1 MFHAYLHLASPG
13 LYPLLKKKKNNYNNS
28 QKIGFTIP
36 TYENLG
42 RLLKLSEPRSC
53 HLCPKVSRTVLEGI
67 KVSEVTAAAKCLV
80 EEVPNA
86 ETLSLFFA
94 L

>member
-1 MFHAYLHLASPG
+1 MHIFIWLVLVCI
-13 LYPLLKKKKNNYNNS
+13 LYIKKKKKNNYNNS
-28 QKIGFTIP
+28 PKIGFTIP

-53 HLCPKVSRTVLEGI
+53 HFCPKVSRTVLEGV
-67 KVSEVTAAAKCLV
+67 KVSEVTVAAKCLG

-86 ETLSLFFA
+86 
-94 L
+94 

>member
-1 MFHAYLHLASPG
+1 MFYAYLHLASPG
-13 LYPLLKKKKNNYNNS
+13 LYSLYLKKNYNNS
-28 QKIGFTIP
+28 PKIGFTIP

-53 HLCPKVSRTVLEGI
+53 HFCPKVSRTVLEGV
-67 KVSEVTAAAKCLV
+67 KVSEVTVAAKCLG

-86 ETLSLFFA
+86 EMLSLFPA

>member
-1 MFHAYLHLASPG
+1 MFYAYLHLASPG
-13 LYPLLKKKKNNYNNS
+13 LYPLFKKKNCNNS

-42 RLLKLSEPRSC
+42 RLLKLSEPQSC
-53 HLCPKVSRTVLEGI
+53 HLCPKVSRTVLEGV
-67 KVSEVTAAAKCLV
+67 KVTEVTAAAKCLG

-86 ETLSLFFA
+86 ETLSLFSA